1 MRLPNRWYSVPAG
14 APLTLAAIAATLAA
28 LGPSA
33 STNARVASKIA
44 SASCFRGG
52 AADPEK
58 YQSFY
63 MERLPYIDEHAI
75 TVDADAA
82 RHGPP
87 SYERCAAIPP
97 NRAPHSDSAIGRCT
111 PRQRLALGGRHPFSI
126 YEWIF
131 ELDDLGPHRTRV
143 RSQTW
148 AAFPGIHGKIY
159 RALVISSGGHAVAV
173 RQVLKRI
180 AGQLRPRPD
189 VLA

>member
-1 MRLPNRWYSVPAG
+1 
-14 APLTLAAIAATLAA
+14 
-28 LGPSA
+28 
-33 STNARVASKIA
+33 
-44 SASCFRGG
+44 
-52 AADPEK
+52 
-58 YQSFY
+58 

-82 RHGPP
+82 TTW
-87 SYERCAAIPP
+87 AAVLRTMCGDPAEP
-97 NRAPHSDSAIGRCT
+97 RAPFGFAIGECT
-111 PRQRLALGGRHPFSI
+111 ARQRLVLKGRHPFSI
-126 YEWIF
+126 YEWVF

-148 AAFPGIHGKIY
+148 AAFPGMHGTIY
-159 RALVISSGGHAVAV
+159 RALVIGSGGHKVAV